1 MKTVFSLCLLIQS
14 AFAATSGV
22 VHHPA
27 PKEPVYVKSDWYPTL
42 KKTMAQPPLKGSAQQ
57 RADEE
62 ELLKFQK
69 SRSQADCDQ
78 AKIEVLVSL
87 QNFFGV
93 PNGPVPEPTVKKL
106 TPFFEQ
112 LRNDGDYFIQRLK
125 VDYPRQR
132 PFLYLSSLDPCV
144 PKEVTGA
151 YPSGH
156 AVLSKLFALVLAD
169 LFPKQKEV
177 LETRAHAI
185 ADHRIL
191 SGMHHRS
198 DIDAGQRLATLV
210 YEELKKSPK
219 YQADFKK
226 LQGQL

>member
-1 MKTVFSLCLLIQS
+1 M
-14 AFAATSGV
+14 
-22 VHHPA
+22 
-27 PKEPVYVKSDWYPTL
+27 KSDFYPIL
-42 KKTMAQPPLKGSAQQ
+42 KKTLAQPPQKGSDQQ
-57 RADEE
+57 KADEE
-62 ELLKFQK
+62 ELLKLQE

-78 AKIEVLVSL
+78 AKFEVLVSL

-106 TPFFEQ
+106 APFFEQ

-125 VDYPRQR
+125 IDYPRQR
-132 PFLYLSSLDPCV
+132 PFLYLSSLNPCV

-169 LFPKQKEV
+169 IFPKQKEV
-177 LETRAHAI
+177 LETRAQAI

-198 DIDAGQRLATLV
+198 DVDAGRRLATLV
-210 YEELKKSPK
+210 YEELRKSPK
-219 YQADFKK
+219 YQVDLNK
-226 LQGQL
+226 LLAQL